1 MSLANNG
8 VNAKYEKLEKVGE
21 GTYGKVY
28 KARDRSNGKLVA
40 LKKTR
45 LEVRQ
50 PAAKAADCAAP
61 EVQQAKPGV
70 RCWEQRSRASRG
82 LCNIGPAH
90 RRAALRTCRPPRQ
103 QCGYLSASET
113 PAVPAPLTACVFRG
127 WTLTRPHLACRW
139 RRKAS
144 PPPPCARSPSSRCS
158 TRASSSC
165 GAHPQPR
172 SWHGVDRGAQ
182 GNAAH
187 NFSKVT
193 AERSP
198 RAALCALRRPGQ
210 S

>member
-82 LCNIGPAH
+82 LVQHRAGPPPRTAPHLPPAAPAVRVSIRRRDARRPSPAH
-90 RRAALRTCRPPRQ
+90 RLRFPGLDTHM
-103 QCGYLSASET
+103 AT
-113 PAVPAPLTACVFRG
+113 P
-127 WTLTRPHLACRW
+127 ACRW

-144 PPPPCARSPSSRCS
+144 LPPPCARSPSSRCS

-172 SWHGVDRGAQ
+172 SWH
-182 GNAAH
+182 
-187 NFSKVT
+187 
-193 AERSP
+193 
-198 RAALCALRRPGQ
+198 
-210 S
+210 